1 MQVPNNNA
9 NEHQNNDLH
18 NIQGDE
24 LVVQQRRW
32 IMAWNYMGAAS
43 QLGGTASTAPAGF
56 FGWSGVDKN
65 EYGNA
70 DPGDHSGLLQT
81 WLDGQEEFTVVG
93 LLRVLQKILHEIL
106 QQSFTQPNEYLTNLA
121 YHAAPGP
128 TAMIFCLT
136 NAFVEAEATLDLLR
150 DGRAVCKSWARD
162 PNAPGALPGT
172 AASQNAL
179 DGVSFSLL
187 ALEEGGIATLDENLH
202 LALAAA
208 QRCNK
213 YMDQL
218 LEWIEQQFQ
227 AVDAYLNTHLLKTH
241 RAILLEKYRYIDPE
255 PGAAPY
261 NILKAQQILERVMPF
276 TEQQVASAL
285 CDVRSLLLQW
295 TTALWGEPIV
305 LTESLGSHIED
316 QGPSLYRQN
325 DSSGEETV
333 SVSSHRRRRAHAAFD
348 GD

>member
-1 MQVPNNNA
+1 MHPNRLLT
-9 NEHQNNDLH
+9 DC
-18 NIQGDE
+18 G
-24 LVVQQRRW
+24 
-32 IMAWNYMGAAS
+32 S
-43 QLGGTASTAPAGF
+43 SPAPV

-106 QQSFTQPNEYLTNLA
+106 QQSFTQPNEPRPRWRVWFNIIETS
-121 YHAAPGP
+121 P
-128 TAMIFCLT
+128 
-136 NAFVEAEATLDLLR
+136 ATPR
-150 DGRAVCKSWARD
+150 KRATPSR
-162 PNAPGALPGT
+162 GT